1 MNRSPVVLYGFTFLL
16 AFCSLF
22 YELIYAQI
30 LSVCIGGTKTQ
41 YLTIIALF
49 TFALGMG
56 TIAFGRTK
64 LRYDIRKTFFII
76 ECLLTLLGGLGPFLI
91 TWILQ
96 PGSAPGLMP
105 LKIFL
110 SYFIVFVIGFLSGFE
125 IPCLFSLAGG
135 GKGKIL
141 GMDYLG
147 MLAASILF
155 PLFFLPKLG
164 TAPGALV
171 IAACNAYA
179 LIWLRSET
187 PKLPVT
193 LILTGTVTGFI
204 IFFLGNIAELNALL
218 SRLYLQGIP

>member
-1 MNRSPVVLYGFTFLL
+1 MNRSPLVLYGFTFLL

-64 LRYDIRKTFFII
+64 LRYGIRPTFFLI
-76 ECLLTLLGGLGPFLI
+76 ECLLTILGGLGPFLI

-96 PGSAPGLMP
+96 PGNSPALMP
-105 LKIFL
+105 FKIYL
-110 SYFIVFVIGFLSGFE
+110 SYFIVFTIGFLSGFE
-125 IPCLFSLAGG
+125 IPCLFSLAGE

-155 PLFFLPKLG
+155 PLFFLPQLG

-171 IAACNAYA
+171 IAACNGYA
-179 LIWLRSET
+179 LIWLRSDKPNT
-187 PKLPVT
+187 AVT
-193 LILTGTVTGFI
+193 IFLFSVVTILIAVI
-204 IFFLGNIAELNALL
+204 LGNIGELNGVL
-218 SRLYLQGIP
+218 SQLYLQGIP

>member
-1 MNRSPVVLYGFTFLL
+1 MKRSPATLFLFTFLL

-56 TIAFGRTK
+56 TIAFGRVK
-64 LRYDIRKTFFII
+64 LKYEIRPTFFLI
-76 ECLLTLLGGLGPFLI
+76 EVLLTILGGLGPFFI

-96 PGSAPGLMP
+96 PGDFMTA
-105 LKIFL
+105 KILL
-110 SYFIVFVIGFLSGFE
+110 SYGLVFVIGFLSGFE
-125 IPCLFSLAGG
+125 IPCLFALTVEN
-135 GKGKIL
+135 KGKIL
-141 GMDYLG
+141 AMDYLG
-147 MLAASILF
+147 MLSASILF

-164 TAPGALV
+164 TAPGTLV

-179 LIWLRSET
+179 LIWLRSDS
-187 PKLPVT
+187 PDKRVT
-193 LILTGTVTGFI
+193 IALSSFVTAFIVLVLMNVGFLNGILSQI
-204 IFFLGNIAELNALL
+204 YLG
-218 SRLYLQGIP
+218 GIP